1 MKKESIKQTLKF
13 GTVGLL
19 NTLVDYVIFYIL
31 IAFVGAN
38 KTIAQVF
45 ATAVAMC
52 GSYAINRRWTFGEH
66 GRVKKR
72 QILKFV
78 VTNLVAMCCTI
89 LFMNFFH
96 DVIELHEWV
105 NTLLKSAKI
114 SFTLSENME
123 KMLCK
128 VVASLLSMIVNFI
141 GNKFWV
147 FNANKAE
154 KVE

>member
-1 MKKESIKQTLKF
+1 MNKESIKQTLKF

-19 NTLVDYVIFYIL
+19 NTLVDYAVFYIL
-31 IAFVGAN
+31 IAFVDAN
-38 KTIAQVF
+38 KTIAQIF
-45 ATAVAMC
+45 ATAAAMC

-78 VTNLVAMCCTI
+78 VTNLVAMTCTI

-96 DVIELHEWV
+96 DVIYLHDWT
-105 NTLLKSAKI
+105 NNLLKNAKI
-114 SFTLSENME
+114 SFTLSEDMG
-123 KMLCK
+123 KMYCK
-128 VVASLLSMIVNFI
+128 VIASLLSMVVNFI

-147 FNANKAE
+147 FNGNKAA
-154 KVE
+154 KN